1 MFGMLTDFSLILAQF
16 INNSDFLVFL
26 LSFNS
31 VIAIIHIIK
40 YLISFRRV

>member
-1 MFGMLTDFSLILAQF
+1 MLGMMTDFSLILAQF

-40 YLISFRRV
+40 YLVSLRRV

>member
-40 YLISFRRV
+40 YLVSFRRV

>member
-1 MFGMLTDFSLILAQF
+1 MLGMMTDFSLILVQF

-31 VIAIIHIIK
+31 VISIIYIIK
-40 YLISFRRV
+40 YLVSLRRY